1 MNLANVLTLSRLP
14 LLLLV
19 VGALLAIPTS
29 GAATIALI
37 LFVIAALT
45 DWLDGVAARKLK
57 QISDFGKLMD
67 ALLDKVL
74 VVGLLTALL
83 AVEIIPSW
91 TLFPVILILTR
102 EFMVTGLR
110 LLAAAKQVVLAAEKS
125 GKLKTILQMVSLT
138 SLLVSVSLQSDFQAM
153 PAVFGNFFYWVG
165 LVSLLLATLQTV
177 YSGLLYFWKYRNL
190 MN

>member
-1 MNLANVLTLSRLP
+1 MNTANLLTLSRLP

-19 VGALLAIPTS
+19 IGALLLIPLQ
-29 GAATIALI
+29 GAATAALI

-45 DWLDGVAARKLK
+45 DWLDGVAARRLN

-83 AVEIIPSW
+83 AVDILPGW

-110 LLAAAKQVVLAAEKS
+110 LLAAARQVVLAAEKS
-125 GKLKTILQMVSLT
+125 GKIKTVLQMVSLT
-138 SLLVSVSLQSDFQAM
+138 SLLLSVSLVNDFSSLA
-153 PAVFGNFFYWVG
+153 PAWVSFFYWLGV
-165 LVSLLLATLQTV
+165 VTLLLATLQTV
-177 YSGLLYFWKYRNL
+177 YSGLLYFWKYRSLLN
-190 MN
+190 